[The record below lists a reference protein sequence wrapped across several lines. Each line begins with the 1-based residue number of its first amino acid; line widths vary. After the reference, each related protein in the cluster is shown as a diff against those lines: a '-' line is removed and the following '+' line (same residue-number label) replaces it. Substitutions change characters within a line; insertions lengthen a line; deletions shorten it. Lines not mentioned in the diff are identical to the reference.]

1 MRLRCMKEI
10 SCPNWAIN
18 RNVLTCDVVR
28 YLGLPTPDDNLAGYQ
43 ASDVTSKA
51 KKLDG
56 KKFLIVHG
64 TAGMTQTPAYIE
76 EG

>member
-1 MRLRCMKEI
+1 
-10 SCPNWAIN
+10 
-18 RNVLTCDVVR
+18 VVR

-64 TAGMTQTPAYIE
+64 TAGMSLAPA
-76 EG
+76 GAWKKNN

>member
-1 MRLRCMKEI
+1 M
-10 SCPNWAIN
+10 
-18 RNVLTCDVVR
+18 VR

-64 TAGMTQTPAYIE
+64 TAGMFLAPAGAWKKDKYVNNTIKVVV
-76 EG
+76 GGSFY

>member
-1 MRLRCMKEI
+1 
-10 SCPNWAIN
+10 
-18 RNVLTCDVVR
+18 VVR

-43 ASDVTSKA
+43 ASDVTAKA

-64 TAGMTQTPAYIE
+64 TAGMSQAPAGAEKKHKYNQCRRWWFFLKN
-76 EG
+76 

>member
-1 MRLRCMKEI
+1 
-10 SCPNWAIN
+10 
-18 RNVLTCDVVR
+18 VVR

-64 TAGMTQTPAYIE
+64 TAGMSQAPA
-76 EG
+76 GA